1 MSSCKRNISKDD
13 LPPRRRGRPPNT
25 IPEQGKF
32 ICNACN
38 MGFFYKNSLLA
49 HVKKCEANKKQS
61 KNLKC
66 MWCGVVFVNRG
77 NLASHAFHIHGDS
90 R

>member
-1 MSSCKRNISKDD
+1 MSSCKSSKDD
-13 LPPRRRGRPPNT
+13 AGPRKRGRPPKVST
-25 IPEQGKF
+25 TGQGKF
-32 ICNACN
+32 VCNACN
-38 MGFFYKNSLLA
+38 MGFCFKNSLLS
-49 HVKKCEANKKQS
+49 HVKKCTANKKQS

>member
-1 MSSCKRNISKDD
+1 MSTQKGKEA
-13 LPPRRRGRPPNT
+13 LTVRRGRPPKYAST
-25 IPEQGKF
+25 GPAKY

-38 MGFFYKNSLLA
+38 RAFCNKNSLLS
-49 HVKKCEANKKQS
+49 HVKQCEANKKKS
-61 KNLKC
+61 KDLKC